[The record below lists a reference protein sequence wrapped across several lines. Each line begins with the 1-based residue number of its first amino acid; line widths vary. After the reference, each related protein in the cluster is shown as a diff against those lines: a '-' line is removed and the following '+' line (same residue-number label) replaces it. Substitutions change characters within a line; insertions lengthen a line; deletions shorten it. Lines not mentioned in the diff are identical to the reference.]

1 MATMKSIRIHR
12 FGGPDVLQQEA
23 QPWPTLRGDEL
34 LVRVHA
40 ASVNPVDYKTRA
52 GKFPMIREADLP
64 LTLGRDV
71 SGVVENAGAAGNYFN
86 RGDAVYALLDRDQ
99 GGYAEYTKVRAG
111 ACSLKPV
118 NLTHIEAAALPLA
131 ALTAFQGL
139 FVHGGLKPEQR
150 VLIHGGSG
158 GVGHIAVQL
167 AKAKGAHV
175 ITTVGAKNVDLAR
188 KLGADQ
194 VIDYESERF
203 DQIIERVDLVLDLIG
218 GETQQRSFAVIKR
231 GGALVSTLQ
240 EPDAKLA
247 SEHDVRGVVFLTEPS
262 GAQLAEIGRLVET
275 EEVRPDVTATFPLE
289 DAAKAQQKLEREH
302 THGKIV
308 LKVRAAA

>member
-1 MATMKSIRIHR
+1 MKSIRIHR
-12 FGGPDVLQQEA
+12 FGGPDVLQQEM
-23 QPWPTLRGDEL
+23 QPWPTLHGDEL
-34 LVRVHA
+34 LIRVHA

-52 GKFPMIREADLP
+52 GKFPMVRETDLP

-86 RGDAVYALLDRDQ
+86 RGDAVYALLEPEQ
-99 GGYAEYTKVRAG
+99 GGYAEYTKVRSS

-139 FVHGGLKPEQR
+139 FVHGALKPEQR

-175 ITTVGAKNVDLAR
+175 ITTVGSNNVNLAR

-203 DQIIERVDLVLDLIG
+203 DQIIERVDLVLDLVG
-218 GETQQRSFAVIKR
+218 GETQQRSFAVLKR

-240 EPDAKLA
+240 EPDAKIA

-275 EEVRPDVTATFPLE
+275 DEVRPEVTATFPLE

-308 LKVRAAA
+308 LEVKTAN

>member
-12 FGGPDVLQQEA
+12 FGGPDVLQQET
-23 QPWPTLRGDEL
+23 QPWPTLHGEEL
-34 LVRVHA
+34 LIRVHA
-40 ASVNPVDYKTRA
+40 ASVNPVDYKTRE

-71 SGVVENAGAAGNYFN
+71 SGVVENPGAAGNYFN

-99 GGYAEYTKVRAG
+99 GGYAEYTKARAS

-118 NLTHIEAAALPLA
+118 NLTHVEAAALPLA

-139 FVHGGLKPEQR
+139 FVHGALKPEQR

-158 GVGHIAVQL
+158 GVGHLAVQL

-175 ITTVGAKNVDLAR
+175 ITTVGTNNVELAK
-188 KLGADQ
+188 KLGADE
-194 VIDYESERF
+194 VIDYQTQRF
-203 DQIIERVDLVLDLIG
+203 DQIIERVDLVLDLVG
-218 GETQQRSFAVIKR
+218 GETQQRSFSVLKR
-231 GGALVSTLQ
+231 DGVLVSTLQ

-247 SEHDVRGVVFLTEPS
+247 SEHGVRGVMFLTEPS
-262 GAQLAEIGRLVET
+262 GAQLSEIGRLVET
-275 EEVRPDVTATFPLE
+275 DELRADVTASFALE
-289 DAAKAQQKLEREH
+289 DAAKAQQLLERERS
-302 THGKIV
+302 HGKIV
-308 LKVRAAA
+308 LKIRDAA